1 MGYGIFYSHLEGE
14 AARRNRPVEEIL
26 EEGSCLQLKDLAID
40 GKDLMALGFHPG
52 PELGKCLQ
60 ALLNQVLD
68 GAVSNEKEALL
79 QKAREHLSEVPL

>member
-1 MGYGIFYSHLEGE
+1 MSSKGTGLPCLSHFPLVRGM
-14 AARRNRPVEEIL
+14 VEEIL
-26 EEGSCLQLKDLAID
+26 AEGSCLQLKDLAID

-68 GAVSNEKEALL
+68 GAISNEKEALL
-79 QKAREHLSEVPL
+79 QKAREHLTEVPL